1 VSFGDAL
8 LHVVQKEATVPGCH
22 DAEWRTDMCHC
33 RCIRAALLL
42 MAFRRAVSYGS
53 DQHAQL
59 QRQDRQSVSSSFAA
73 MSRWWRDVD
82 RIYSTRDK
90 L

>member
-1 VSFGDAL
+1 
-8 LHVVQKEATVPGCH
+8 
-22 DAEWRTDMCHC
+22 
-33 RCIRAALLL
+33 
-42 MAFRRAVSYGS
+42 VSYGS